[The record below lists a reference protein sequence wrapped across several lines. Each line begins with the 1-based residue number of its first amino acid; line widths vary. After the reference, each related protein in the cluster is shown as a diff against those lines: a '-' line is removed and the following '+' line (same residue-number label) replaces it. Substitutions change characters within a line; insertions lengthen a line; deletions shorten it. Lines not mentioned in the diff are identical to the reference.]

1 MGLNPLLDGLLFS
14 FYNEKSKRKQVTT
27 MLDEKYIVVVGGVN
41 MDISGTTADPM
52 RPRDSNPGHVRLS
65 PGGVGRNIAENMCR
79 LGCRVKMITAFGPDA
94 NAEAIRRDGE
104 KYGLDFSHSLILPD
118 ARTSTYVCL
127 NDPDGEIYAAV
138 SDMDIYERLT
148 PDFLATKLDVLASAA
163 LVVVDANLT
172 EETIAWLADNCPAP
186 MAADPVSVAKA
197 GKLLPCL
204 KRLHAIKP
212 NRAEAT
218 LLTGVKIM
226 GTLGLDRAAQV
237 LLDAGVKNVFISL
250 GAEGVYYNDGQHSG
264 ICPIAPVTVRN
275 TTGSGDAFCA
285 AAAMGCVMG
294 LNIHDIARMGQAA
307 AGLCSE
313 SEAAVSPDIN
323 MDNLNNLIKQM
334 EA

>member
-1 MGLNPLLDGLLFS
+1 MFLSIMSKERQAIPVHEDG
-14 FYNEKSKRKQVTT
+14 
-27 MLDEKYIVVVGGVN
+27 YIVVVGGVN
-41 MDISGTTADPM
+41 MDISGTTAAPM
-52 RPRDSNPGHVRLS
+52 LPRDSNPGHVTLS
-65 PGGVGRNIAENMCR
+65 PGGVGRNIAENLCR
-79 LGCRVKMITAFGPDA
+79 LGCRVKMITAFGQDA

-104 KYGLDFSHSLILPD
+104 KYGLDFSHSVILPG

-138 SDMDIYERLT
+138 SDMDIYEQLT
-148 PDFLATKLDVLASAA
+148 PDVLRDKIDVLRDAK
-163 LVVVDANLT
+163 LVIVDANLT
-172 EETIAWLADNCPAP
+172 EETLAWLADNCPAP

-204 KRLHAIKP
+204 KRLHIVKP

-218 LLTGVKIM
+218 LLTGVKIV
-226 GTLGLDRAAQV
+226 GLLGLDRAAQK

-250 GAEGVYYNDGQHSG
+250 GAEGVYYNDGTCSG
-264 ICPIAPVTVRN
+264 ICPIAPAKVVN

-285 AAAMGCVMG
+285 AAALGCAMG
-294 LNIHDIARMGQAA
+294 LPIRDIARMGQAA

-313 SEAAVSPDIN
+313 SEAAVSPEIT
-323 MDNLNNLIKQM
+323 MEHLNAMIEQM